1 LKSKISILENKEKE
15 VVECASCKSY
25 MFDICIL
32 EKHLEDALEN
42 KNCEKFDLKKNP
54 NKTKHAHNHSF
65 KNKTK
70 RTHRDWVE
78 KGTSHFMN
86 TYACTATCFYCMKK
100 DHTSNKCNIKH
111 FGVPNGKYHWVPV
124 HT

>member
-1 LKSKISILENKEKE
+1 
-15 VVECASCKSY
+15 

-42 KNCEKFDLKKNP
+42 KNCEKFNIKKNP
-54 NKTKHAHNHSF
+54 NKINSI
-65 KNKTK
+65 
-70 RTHRDWVE
+70 RIRRIWVE
-78 KGTSHFMN
+78 KGTYHSMN

-100 DHTSNKCNIKH
+100 GHTSNKCNIKY
-111 FGVPNGKYHWVPV
+111 FGVPNGKYHWVPI